1 MADTA
6 SSAADILSACR
17 TSLRI
22 TATDY
27 DDEISTL
34 ISAAKADLK
43 RGGITSDKA
52 ASDSDPLVRVA
63 IISYVKASFGLDND
77 EADRYAKV
85 YQSMLSA
92 MKCSSDYGQSLTV
105 AQDG

>member
-1 MADTA
+1 MATT
-6 SSAADILSACR
+6 DILVACR
-17 TSLRI
+17 SALRI

-34 ISAAKADLK
+34 VAAAKADLG
-43 RGGITSDKA
+43 RGGVLQAKVDDT
-52 ASDSDPLVRVA
+52 DPMIRVA
-63 IISYVKASFGLDND
+63 IICYVKSAFGLDND

-92 MKCSSDYGQSLTV
+92 LKCSSDYGQTLTEV
-105 AQDG
+105 T